1 MPDGAYREVN
11 GVRLWVD
18 VAGAGNPET
27 IIALHGAP
35 GLSTHAE
42 PKGAFGLLAD
52 SWQVVTYDARGSGV
66 SDATPPYT
74 HEQWVADLDA
84 LREQLGIERFVIAG
98 GSYGGYIALEYAI
111 RHPERVSRIVLRDT
125 AARDYSEFAKANARE
140 RAREFPQITDEVLDH
155 VFAGTMR
162 DNDHYRECF
171 ATIAPL
177 YDVNHDPVVTAERI
191 KGIPFNY
198 ETKNFAFA
206 VNKPAYD
213 VREQLK
219 ALDIPT
225 LITVGRHDWITPVAA
240 SEELHSL
247 LPDSELVIF
256 ERSGHSPQKEQ
267 KDEWLQ
273 AVRGFLNRTASTPE

>member
-1 MPDGAYREVN
+1 MPEAGYRKVN
-11 GVRLWVD
+11 GVNLWVD
-18 VAGAGNPET
+18 IQGEPTSGT

-42 PKGAFGLLAD
+42 PKTAFAELAD

-66 SDATPPYT
+66 SEAVPPYT
-74 HEQWVADLDA
+74 HEQWVADLEA
-84 LREQLGIERFVIAG
+84 LREQLQVEQFVIAG

-125 AARDYSEFAKANARE
+125 AARDYSEYAKANARQ
-140 RAREFPQITDEVLDH
+140 RAKEFPEITDEVLEH

-177 YDVNHDPVVTAERI
+177 YDVNHDPVATAERI
-191 KGIPFNY
+191 AKIPFNY

-213 VREQLK
+213 VRDQLRT
-219 ALDIPT
+219 LDIPT

-240 SEELHSL
+240 SEELYGL

-256 ERSGHSPQKEQ
+256 EESGHSPQKEQ
-267 KDEWLQ
+267 KEEWLA
-273 AVRGFLNRTASTPE
+273 AVRRFLDRTAG

>member
-1 MPDGAYREVN
+1 MPEGFREVN
-11 GVRLWVD
+11 GVKLWVD
-18 VAGAGNPET
+18 IQGEGNSQT

-42 PKGAFGLLAD
+42 PKAAFGDLAD
-52 SWQVVTYDARGSGV
+52 QWQVVTYDARGSGV
-66 SDATPPYT
+66 SDAVPPYT
-74 HEQWVADLDA
+74 HEQWVADLEA
-84 LREQLGIERFVIAG
+84 LREQLGVSEFVIAG

-111 RHPERVSRIVLRDT
+111 RHPQRVSRIVLRDT
-125 AARDYSEFAKANARE
+125 AARDYSEYAKANARE
-140 RAREFPQITDEVLDH
+140 RAKEFPQITEEVLEH

-177 YDVNHDPVVTAERI
+177 YDVNHDPVATAERI
-191 KGIPFNY
+191 KNIPFNY

-213 VREQLK
+213 VRDALRT
-219 ALDIPT
+219 LDIPT

-240 SEELHSL
+240 SEELHEL
-247 LPDSELVIF
+247 LPDSKLVIF
-256 ERSGHSPQKEQ
+256 EESGHSPQKEQ
-267 KDEWLQ
+267 KEEWLA
-273 AVRGFLNRTASTPE
+273 AVREFLD